1 MQMPSAI
8 TNVASN
14 LRQRVAGVMENLP
27 GSLDEL
33 STKAN
38 ELLDKTPDAVRQ
50 GAKDLL
56 ANQQVAEG
64 FKTMFGA
71 GDSVALSAAAT
82 GEAAAA
88 AAQGAEAVANAAQS
102 VEVAAQGAEVA
113 ATATKAAKGAKGA
126 KAAAEAAQA
135 AETAAAAAQT
145 AESAAAAVQTA
156 ENAASAVSSA
166 AEGAKGLL
174 NGIKDKVSGFFSGAR
189 WDAFKAG
196 IKQIIPGLGKAARSG
211 AIFSAIF
218 SGIGNLYML
227 FSGER
232 SARRAIGGIVSDT
245 VGGALGGVV
254 SALAS
259 GATIAALGALGIVGW
274 PVTLGAAAAGFL
286 GFLGFEKLFKK
297 SGLKDTLIH
306 LFT

>member
-8 TNVASN
+8 NNVASN

-71 GDSVALSAAAT
+71 GDSIALSTAAT
-82 GEAAAA
+82 G
-88 AAQGAEAVANAAQS
+88 G
-102 VEVAAQGAEVA
+102 EVAAVATQSAETV
-113 ATATKAAKGAKGA
+113 ATATNAAKGAKGA
-126 KAAAEAAQA
+126 ADAVKGAKGAVEAAKV
-135 AETAAAAAQT
+135 AETAAAAVKT
-145 AESAAAAVQTA
+145 AESAATATTATAATA
-156 ENAASAVSSA
+156 G
-166 AEGAKGLL
+166 EGAKGLF
-174 NGIKDKVSGFFSGAR
+174 NAFKDKLSGLGSKLKGAR
-189 WDAFKAG
+189 WDNFTAG
-196 IKQIIPGLGKAARSG
+196 FKQILPGLGKALRSG
-211 AIFSAIF
+211 AIVSAIF
-218 SGIGNLYML
+218 SGIGNIYMMMN
-227 FSGER
+227 GER
-232 SARRAIGGIVSDT
+232 STRRAIGGVVSDT
-245 VGGALGGVV
+245 VGGAVGGVI

-259 GATIAALGALGIVGW
+259 GAAIAALGALGVVGW
-274 PVTLGAAAAGFL
+274 PVTLAAAGAGFL
-286 GFLGFEKLFKK
+286 GFLGFDKLFKG
-297 SGLKDTLIH
+297 SGLKDQLIH

>member
-8 TNVASN
+8 NNVASN

-27 GSLDEL
+27 GSLDDL

-71 GDSVALSAAAT
+71 GDSIALSSAAT
-82 GEAAAA
+82 GEAAAI
-88 AAQGAEAVANAAQS
+88 AAQS
-102 VEVAAQGAEVA
+102 AETVAAASQ
-113 ATATKAAKGAKGA
+113 ATEAVQTAKNAV
-126 KAAAEAAQA
+126 EAGKVA
-135 AETAAAAAQT
+135 AETTAAAVKT
-145 AESAAAAVQTA
+145 AESAASATAATA
-156 ENAASAVSSA
+156 S
-166 AEGAKGLL
+166 EGAKGFF
-174 NGIKDKVSGFFSGAR
+174 GAVKDKLSGIGDAFSGPR
-189 WDAFKAG
+189 LDSFKAG
-196 IKQIIPGLGKAARSG
+196 LKQIIPGLGKAFRSG

-218 SGIGNLYML
+218 SGVGNLYMML
-227 FSGER
+227 SGER
-232 SARRAIGGIVSDT
+232 TARRA
-245 VGGALGGVV
+245 VGGVVGDTLGGAVGGVV

-259 GATIAALGALGIVGW
+259 GAAIAALGALGVVGW
-274 PVTLGAAAAGFL
+274 PVTIAAAAAGFL
-286 GFLGFEKLFKK
+286 GFLGFDKLFKG
-297 SGLKDTLIH
+297 SGLHDKIVH

>member
-8 TNVASN
+8 NNVASN
-14 LRQRVAGVMENLP
+14 LRTRVAGMMENLP

-71 GDSVALSAAAT
+71 GDSVALSTAAT
-82 GEAAAA
+82 GGEVAAVAT
-88 AAQGAEAVANAAQS
+88 QGAETVATTTKAVK
-102 VEVAAQGAEVA
+102 GA
-113 ATATKAAKGAKGA
+113 KAAKGAADAVKGA
-126 KAAAEAAQA
+126 KAAKGAAEATKVAVEA
-135 AETAAAAAQT
+135 TKVAESTAAAVKTAETAA
-145 AESAAAAVQTA
+145 
-156 ENAASAVSSA
+156 SAVGTA
-166 AEGAKGLL
+166 GEGAKGFL
-174 NGIKDKVSGFFSGAR
+174 GAIKDKLSGIGSKFKGAR
-189 WDAFKAG
+189 WDSFKAG
-196 IKQIIPGLGKAARSG
+196 LSQILPGLGKAARSG
-211 AIFSAIF
+211 AIFSGIF
-218 SGIGNLYML
+218 SAIGNIYMV

-232 SARRAIGGIVSDT
+232 STRRAVGGVVSDT
-245 VGGALGGVV
+245 VGGAVGGVV

-259 GATIAALGALGIVGW
+259 GATIAALGALGVIGW
-274 PVTLGAAAAGFL
+274 PVTLAAAAAGFL
-286 GFLGFEKLFKK
+286 GFLAFDKLFKS
-297 SGLKDTLIH
+297 SGLKDKLIH

>member
-8 TNVASN
+8 NNVASN

-71 GDSVALSAAAT
+71 GDSIALSTAAT
-82 GEAAAA
+82 G
-88 AAQGAEAVANAAQS
+88 G
-102 VEVAAQGAEVA
+102 EVAAVATQSAETV

-126 KAAAEAAQA
+126 ADAVKGAKGAVEAAKV
-135 AETAAAAAQT
+135 AETAAAAVKT
-145 AESAAAAVQTA
+145 AESAATATTATAATA
-156 ENAASAVSSA
+156 G
-166 AEGAKGLL
+166 EGAKGLF
-174 NGIKDKVSGFFSGAR
+174 NAFKDKLSGLGSKLKGAR
-189 WDAFKAG
+189 WDNFTAG
-196 IKQIIPGLGKAARSG
+196 FKQILPGLGKALRSG
-211 AIFSAIF
+211 AIVSAIF
-218 SGIGNLYML
+218 SGIGNIYMMMN
-227 FSGER
+227 GER
-232 SARRAIGGIVSDT
+232 STRRAIGGVVSDT
-245 VGGALGGVV
+245 VGGAVGGVI

-259 GATIAALGALGIVGW
+259 GAAIAALGALGVVGW
-274 PVTLGAAAAGFL
+274 PVTLAAAGAGFL
-286 GFLGFEKLFKK
+286 GFLGFDKLFKG
-297 SGLKDTLIH
+297 SGLKDQLIH

>member
-14 LRQRVAGVMENLP
+14 LRQRAAGLMENLP
-27 GSLDEL
+27 GSMDEIA
-33 STKAN
+33 TKAN

-71 GDSVALSAAAT
+71 GDSIALSTAAT
-82 GEAAAA
+82 GGEAAAVA
-88 AAQGAEAVANAAQS
+88 TQTAES
-102 VEVAAQGAEVA
+102 V
-113 ATATKAAKGAKGA
+113 ATATKGA
-126 KAAAEAAQA
+126 KAAAEATEAVATASKAAKGAKAVKAA
-135 AETAAAAAQT
+135 AEATEVAVKTAETTAAAT
-145 AESAAAAVQTA
+145 ST
-156 ENAASAVSSA
+156 A
-166 AEGAKGLL
+166 AEGAKGFLS
-174 NGIKDKVSGFFSGAR
+174 GIKDKLSNLGNGLKGAR
-189 WDAFKAG
+189 WESFKAG
-196 IKQIIPGLGKAARSG
+196 MAQIIPGLGKAARSG

-218 SGIGNLYML
+218 SGIGNIYMMM
-227 FSGER
+227 SGER
-232 SARRAIGGIVSDT
+232 STRRAIGGVVSDT
-245 VGGALGGVV
+245 VGGAVGGVV

-259 GATIAALGALGIVGW
+259 GAAIAALGALGVVGW

-286 GFLGFEKLFKK
+286 GFLGFDKLFKG
-297 SGLKDTLIH
+297 SGLKDKLIH

>member
-8 TNVASN
+8 NNVASN

-71 GDSVALSAAAT
+71 GDSIALSTAAT
-82 GEAAAA
+82 GGEAAAVA
-88 AAQGAEAVANAAQS
+88 VQGAETVATASQAVK
-102 VEVAAQGAEVA
+102 GAEAA
-113 ATATKAAKGAKGA
+113 ATATKAVKGAKGA
-126 KAAAEAAQA
+126 KAAVDAGKVAVEATKVAES
-135 AETAAAAAQT
+135 TAAV
-145 AESAAAAVQTA
+145 VQTA
-156 ENAASAVSSA
+156 ENAASAVA
-166 AEGAKGLL
+166 TAGEGAKGFL
-174 NGIKDKVSGFFSGAR
+174 GSIKDKLSGLGSKLKGAR
-189 WDAFKAG
+189 FDSFKAG
-196 IKQIIPGLGKAARSG
+196 LKQILPGLGKAARSG
-211 AIFSAIF
+211 AIVSAIF
-218 SGIGNLYML
+218 SGIGNLYMM

-232 SARRAIGGIVSDT
+232 STRRAIGGIVSDT
-245 VGGALGGVV
+245 VGGAVGGVF

-259 GATIAALGALGIVGW
+259 GATIAALGALGVVGW

-286 GFLGFEKLFKK
+286 GFLGFEKLFKG
-297 SGLKDTLIH
+297 SGLKDKLIH

>member
-14 LRQRVAGVMENLP
+14 LRQRAAGIMENLP
-27 GSLDEL
+27 GSMDEIA
-33 STKAN
+33 TKAN

-71 GDSVALSAAAT
+71 GDSIALSTAAT
-82 GEAAAA
+82 GGEAAAVA
-88 AAQGAEAVANAAQS
+88 TQTAETVT
-102 VEVAAQGAEVA
+102 
-113 ATATKAAKGAKGA
+113 TATKAAKGAKAAQAAAEATEAVSTATKAAKGA
-126 KAAAEAAQA
+126 KAVKAAAEATEVAVKT
-135 AETAAAAAQT
+135 AESTAAAT
-145 AESAAAAVQTA
+145 ST
-156 ENAASAVSSA
+156 A
-166 AEGAKGLL
+166 AEGAKGFLS
-174 NGIKDKVSGFFSGAR
+174 GIKDKLSNLGNGLKGAR
-189 WDAFKAG
+189 WESFKAG
-196 IKQIIPGLGKAARSG
+196 MAQILPGLGKAARSG

-218 SGIGNLYML
+218 SGFGNIYMMM
-227 FSGER
+227 SGER
-232 SARRAIGGIVSDT
+232 STRRAIGGVVSDT
-245 VGGALGGVV
+245 VGGAVGGVV

-259 GATIAALGALGIVGW
+259 GAAIAALGALGVVGW

-286 GFLGFEKLFKK
+286 GFLGFDKLFKG
-297 SGLKDTLIH
+297 SGLKDKLIH